1 MVSGGKVIIHQ
12 SQRWVIVC
20 NMKAIILIAV
30 TAFLVV
36 FFMWV
41 NYEEYLHKKRE
52 TQKEQARNR
61 RLFHKIEFEEQHKL

>member
-1 MVSGGKVIIHQ
+1 
-12 SQRWVIVC
+12 
-20 NMKAIILIAV
+20 MKAIILIAV